1 MPIYEYR
8 CTNCG
13 HVFEK
18 LQSIGADNS
27 LLECPECHTP
37 KPNRIFSAF
46 AAKSSGL
53 TTSGSSGSSGNCGG
67 GRFT

>member
-8 CTNCG
+8 CSNCG
-13 HVFEK
+13 HIFEK

-27 LLECPECHTP
+27 SLECPVCHTP
-37 KPNRIFSAF
+37 KPDRLFSAF

-53 TTSGSSGSSGNCGG
+53 ASSDSSRTSSSCGS